1 MARSDHWTR
10 GKAAAS
16 INPAQVETALIHL
29 SEHWPETAQ
38 PLIDVVEQFPLG
50 EAALIHLLAV
60 SSICAAR
67 LTHDPDSL
75 LWLCQPQV
83 CGAPRGYAEMLGY
96 LQRSAG
102 NAIADQGFS
111 ALRFWKGREMTRIA
125 FRELA
130 KEAPLKKTPPELS
143 QVAEIC
149 IRNVFENWNAE
160 FRQQYGSPKEE
171 FQFLPLGRLGG

>member
-10 GKAAAS
+10 EKAAAS

-38 PLIDVVEQFPLG
+38 SLIDVVEQFPLG

-75 LWLCQPQV
+75 
-83 CGAPRGYAEMLGY
+83 RGFAS
-96 LQRSAG
+96 RKSAV
-102 NAIADQGFS
+102 
-111 ALRFWKGREMTRIA
+111 R
-125 FRELA
+125 LA
-130 KEAPLKKTPPELS
+130 GMRRCWAT
-143 QVAEIC
+143 C
-149 IRNVFENWNAE
+149 I
-160 FRQQYGSPKEE
+160 
-171 FQFLPLGRLGG
+171 GRLATRSQTRVFRPFVFGRA